1 MQNLE
6 DGWYA
11 KKEYCDENGNW
22 HTEETDYM
30 SKADA
35 KRICDAWNNTHDVIE
50 GDCSLCYSND
60 FDLEEHSC

>member
-50 GDCSLCYSND
+50 GDCSLCHSND
-60 FDLEEHSC
+60 FDLEEV